1 MNASRKFTHGLLGL
15 VVLLLVSVSAC
26 FAQSTATLSG
36 VVTDPSG
43 AVVPGAQVTVHS
55 LATGLDRQLVTDSAG
70 LYTAPSLVPGDY
82 QVQAKA
88 AGFSLY
94 TVKKVTLEVDQRA
107 TL

>member
-1 MNASRKFTHGLLGL
+1 MNALRKFTNGLLGF
-15 VVLLLVSVSAC
+15 VVLLVVSVSAS

-55 LATGLDRQLVTDSAG
+55 LATGAERALVTDSAG
-70 LYTAPSLVPGDY
+70 LYVAPSLEPGDY

-88 AGFSLY
+88 
-94 TVKKVTLEVDQRA
+94 
-107 TL
+107 